1 MHDLPVGKN
10 GDQHLDGIGGT
21 DSQTIILNP
30 AVGRGGVCGFGV
42 QGKA

>member
-1 MHDLPVGKN
+1 MSVVFSVV
-10 GDQHLDGIGGT
+10 LDMEIGNRQDAGF
-21 DSQTIILNP
+21 SFILNP